1 MKSLAAGY
9 LLRAMI
15 ALPGLALA
23 FGGAA
28 AQAVDCNRLALQIA
42 SMGQSAAPDRAQD
55 ATRKAQADLARA
67 ANYARSIGCDK
78 PQFLFFGDRPA
89 QCEGLNAQI
98 QRMQANVA
106 QLQRSAYG
114 DPGLRQQLQNK
125 YDTWCRD
132 SLRREPNFLER
143 LFGTE
148 PDRIYPAEPGPPGE
162 ELDAGA
168 PTGGP
173 LAVCVRTCD
182 GGFFPVSYSAR
193 RGDLGPLQELCT
205 ALCPNTEAKIYTRS
219 MSRDMHSAVS
229 ASGEPYANMPN
240 AFRYE
245 KVADKTCTC
254 KPPDRSWVE
263 ALTEAEQML
272 GERRKGD
279 MIVTAEQAEQMSR
292 PKQPGAPAT
301 APKKTKFDAAAAQ
314 RLLDQRK
321 AADAQSEAERAL
333 AAQAPTAGTQSSG
346 IDVGAGRSSV
356 LSRGETRDAIGP
368 DGRRRQMRVLGQ

>member
-1 MKSLAAGY
+1 MKSFTAAG
-9 LLRAMI
+9 LMRALV
-15 ALPGLALA
+15 ALPGLAFA
-23 FGGAA
+23 CGGAA

-55 ATRKAQADLARA
+55 ATRKAQTDLARA
-67 ANYARSIGCDK
+67 VAYARSIGCEK

-89 QCEGLNAQI
+89 QCDGLNAQI

-106 QLQRSAYG
+106 QLQRAAYG

-132 SLRREPNFLER
+132 GLRREPNFLER
-143 LFGTE
+143 LFGTG
-148 PDRIYPAEPGPPGE
+148 PDRVYPPEPGPPGE
-162 ELDAGA
+162 ETDAG
-168 PTGGP
+168 PMGGP
-173 LAVCVRTCD
+173 VAVCVRTCD

-193 RGDLGPLQELCT
+193 RSDLGPLQDLCT
-205 ALCPNTEAKIYTRS
+205 ALCPNAEVKVYTRS
-219 MSRDMHSAVS
+219 MSRDMHSAIS
-229 ASGEPYANMPN
+229 ASGEAYSDMPN

-254 KPPDRSWVE
+254 KPPDKSWVE
-263 ALTEAEQML
+263 ALAEAEQML

-292 PKQPGAPAT
+292 PKQPGAAPAT
-301 APKKTKFDAAAAQ
+301 TKKTKFDAAAAQ
-314 RLLDQRK
+314 KLLDERK

-346 IDVGAGRSSV
+346 INVGERASAV
-356 LSRGETRDAIGP
+356 SRGETRDAIGP
-368 DGRRRQMRVLGQ
+368 DGRRRQIRVLGQ